1 MKKKIKYLKKKEIP
15 LTIVKAKFWYKCDGT
30 NEL

>member
-1 MKKKIKYLKKKEIP
+1 MKKRVKYLKKKEIP
-15 LTIVKAKFWYKCDGT
+15 LTVVKAKFWYKYDVT